1 VEAPRLGA
9 SKTDPMEEEL
19 NYPLQVAGDSSHGK
33 LDGHL
38 SQTPITGF
46 LKPVK
51 PLKLGE
57 FPLYLGLDT
66 GAIHDRG
73 ARLRQDPSL

>member
-1 VEAPRLGA
+1 
-9 SKTDPMEEEL
+9 MEEEL

-38 SQTPITGF
+38 SQTPITGL

-57 FPLYLGLDT
+57 FPLYLWPLPLGGNYLWL
-66 GAIHDRG
+66 H
-73 ARLRQDPSL
+73 LMFP